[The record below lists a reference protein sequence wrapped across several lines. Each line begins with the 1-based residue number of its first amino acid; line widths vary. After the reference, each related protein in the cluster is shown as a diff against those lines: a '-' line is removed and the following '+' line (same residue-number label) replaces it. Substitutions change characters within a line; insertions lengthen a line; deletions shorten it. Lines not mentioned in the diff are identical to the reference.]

1 LEWWS
6 NGSPIPHHSS
16 TPLLQSSPSPFRPL
30 WRRGFSLNFGGR
42 VLTGIEKAQMEIGI
56 ALDAERMPRHIA
68 IIMDGNGR
76 WATQRGLPRI
86 IGHKQGYETVRD
98 IIRACGKL
106 GVEVLTLYAFST
118 ENWRRPKEE
127 TDMLMQ
133 LIEEATRIELP
144 TLHEK
149 NIRLRISGRLSE
161 LPESLQQ
168 ALAEDIQ
175 ATAKN
180 TGLVLNLAINYGGRV
195 EILDAV
201 REACRRAKD
210 GRLDPE
216 HITEEYFSGL
226 LYTAGLPDPDLLIR
240 TAGELRVSNFLLWQM
255 AYTEIWVTPVL
266 WPDFTQA
273 ELLRAIADYQ
283 GRVRRFGG
291 APPIV

>member
-1 LEWWS
+1 
-6 NGSPIPHHSS
+6 
-16 TPLLQSSPSPFRPL
+16 
-30 WRRGFSLNFGGR
+30 
-42 VLTGIEKAQMEIGI
+42 LTEIEKAQREIGI
-56 ALDAERMPRHIA
+56 TLDPERMPRHVA

-76 WATQRGLPRI
+76 WATARGLPRI

-98 IIRACGKL
+98 IVRACGDL

-133 LIEEATRIELP
+133 LIEEATRVELP
-144 TLHEK
+144 RLQES

-168 ALAEDIQ
+168 ALAEDIN

-180 TGLVLNLAINYGGRV
+180 TGLILNLAINYGARV

-201 REACRRAKD
+201 REACHRAKD

-216 HITEEYFSGL
+216 QITEEYFSGL

-240 TAGELRVSNFLLWQM
+240 TAGELRISNFLLWQM
-255 AYTEIWVTPVL
+255 AYTEIWVTSVL
-266 WPDFTQA
+266 WPDFTKA
-273 ELLRAIADYQ
+273 ELVRAIADYQ
-283 GRVRRFGG
+283 GRVRRFG
-291 APPIV
+291 AVPPAV

>member
-1 LEWWS
+1 MEYWGIGDPLL
-6 NGSPIPHHSS
+6 HHSS
-16 TPLLQSSPSPFRPL
+16 TPLLQSLHSPLRPPL
-30 WRRGFSLNFGGR
+30 TEGFSLNFGGR

-98 IIRACGKL
+98 IVRACGEL

-144 TLHEK
+144 TLQEK

-283 GRVRRFGG
+283 QRVRRFGSV
-291 APPIV
+291 PPTV